1 MKKLLFAALFLFTLS
16 VIIPSCVKTDFDEPP
31 TTGSTVDV
39 ADSDVVTIKS
49 LKDLHVSQ
57 AIETIA
63 DLNSGAFK
71 GKYLKGVV
79 SADDETGNFYK
90 NFILQDA
97 TGGINIRVA
106 RSDAYPFYSEG
117 RIIYIKLE
125 GLLMGDYRGVTQLGG
140 FLTTLGELGDIVD
153 LEEFVLTGERGQAVE
168 ANTRTISELGRDDIS
183 TLIRLDDVEFA
194 GGDINST
201 YADAI
206 NLNTENRDIV
216 DCNGNVIV
224 VRTSGFAD
232 FAGADI
238 PDGGGS
244 VVGIY
249 SIFESG
255 SNVTQQLLLRRAS
268 DVVMEGERCD
278 GSGGGPIDVDPI
290 TEFFEDFNS
299 GADGAT
305 VSIAGWSNF
314 AVQESRQWLI
324 GQFQGAS
331 YADIG
336 AFNAS
341 GPVEAWLIS
350 PPINLTGSRYLSF
363 TSAYAFYA
371 HQGLELV
378 ISTDFVSGGIPADAT
393 WTNLSFDMPDGSQEW
408 NTFIPSGDLDI
419 ASYGDQGHIAF
430 KYTGDGNTAETT
442 TWIIDDICISADP
455 CSGTGGCP
463 DNDEDGVCAADDCD
477 DNDPAFPMTPGTT
490 CDDGNADT
498 TDDVIQA
505 DGCICAGQGGALS
518 ELVLNLESLSLED
531 NADFVA
537 PGWTNV
543 ATVGSRK
550 WQFNLFDDN
559 AEIRAS
565 AFNDTEPAME
575 AWLVTPL
582 IDFNAPKKISFLN
595 GHAFYAHDGLSTWFS
610 NDFTGDPTS
619 ATWTEVSINY
629 ANSAAGNYEVFSTGD
644 ISLSQFSG
652 NGVIGFKYTG
662 NPDDQTTTWIIDELS
677 IVNE

>member
-31 TTGSTVDV
+31 TTGSSVDI

-63 DLNSGAFK
+63 DLENGAFK

-79 SADDETGNFYK
+79 AADDETGNFYK

-97 TGGINIRVA
+97 TGGINILVT
-106 RSDAYPFYSEG
+106 RSDSYPFYSEG
-117 RIIYIKLE
+117 RVIYIKLE

-140 FLTTLGELGDIVD
+140 FLSSLGELGDIVD

-168 ANTRTISELGRDDIS
+168 PQVRTIGELGRDDIS
-183 TLIRLDDVEFA
+183 TLIKLEDVEFA
-194 GGDINST
+194 SGDINRT
-201 YADAI
+201 YADAV
-206 NLNTENRDIV
+206 NLNTENRDVV
-216 DCNGNVIV
+216 DCDGNVIV

-232 FAGADI
+232 FAGTDI

-244 VVGIY
+244 IVGIY
-249 SIFESG
+249 SVFESG
-255 SNVTQQLLLRRAS
+255 ANVTQQLLLRRAS
-268 DVVMEGERCD
+268 DVEMEGERCD
-278 GSGGGPIDVDPI
+278 GTGDPGECEDPI
-290 TEFFEDFNS
+290 TEFFEDFNT
-299 GADGAT
+299 GVDGAT
-305 VSIAGWSNF
+305 VSLSCWSNF
-314 AVQESRQWLI
+314 AVQESRQWLV

-350 PPINLTGSRYLSF
+350 PAIDLTGTRLLSF

-371 HQGLELV
+371 HQGLEVL
-378 ISTDFVSGGIPADAT
+378 ISTDFVAGGIPADAT
-393 WTNLSFDMPDGSQEW
+393 WTNLDFDMPDGSQDW
-408 NTFIPSGDLDI
+408 NVFIPSGDIDI
-419 ASYGDQGHIAF
+419 SSFGDQGHIAF

-442 TWIIDDICISADP
+442 TWIIDDICISSTSCA
-455 CSGTGGCP
+455 GGCP

-477 DNDPAFPMTPGTT
+477 DNDPAFPMAPGTT

-498 TDDVIQA
+498 DGDVIQA
-505 DGCICAGQGGALS
+505 DGCTCAGNGGALD
-518 ELVLNLESLSLED
+518 ELITDLESLSLAD
-531 NADFVA
+531 NEDFVS

-543 ATVGSRK
+543 ATVGVRK

-565 AFNDTEPAME
+565 AFGDSEPNME
-575 AWLVTPL
+575 AWLVTPM
-582 IDFNAPKKISFLN
+582 IDFNTPKKISFLN
-595 GHAFYAHDGLSTWFS
+595 GHAFWAHNGLTTWFS
-610 NDFTGDPTS
+610 DDFTGDPTT
-619 ATWTEVSINY
+619 ATWTEVTINY
-629 ANSAAGNYEVFSTGD
+629 ANSAAANYEVFSTGD

-652 NGVIGFKYTG
+652 TGVIGFKYVG
-662 NPDDQTTTWIIDELS
+662 DSSNNTTTWIIDELR
-677 IVNE
+677 IEDE